1 MNEAG
6 ANEELF
12 SIIIVSQ
19 LFNTNNPVN
28 QSAKAIMLS
37 NKFINNSMLELPE
50 IGLIC

>member
-19 LFNTNNPVN
+19 LFNTNKSQPISEGDNALK
-28 QSAKAIMLS
+28 SLS
-37 NKFINNSMLELPE
+37 INLLLELPE